1 MKLERINDFQI
12 RCILDEFDIK
22 ENNLFDENTLKNPA
36 KIKDFFEDILYKAK
50 INLGFDVEN
59 SGVTIENNFSN
70 DEQIVFIISKH
81 SDKSTKKTNN
91 NEIKTNI
98 FSYNQNIKAFKFRNL
113 EDIRKLAEALKN
125 VKLFDN
131 SLYIDENQTECI
143 LVVKRK
149 NFDIHDFNILC
160 NFFEEYGVR
169 ITSYVTEKFYDEHY
183 ILMIKNNAIQSINKY
198 INKKEKKN

>member
-22 ENNLFDENTLKNPA
+22 ENNLFDENTLKNPS

-70 DEQIVFIISKH
+70 DEQIIFIISKH
-81 SDKSTKKTNN
+81 SDKSIKKTNN
-91 NEIKTNI
+91 SEKKSNL
-98 FSYNQNIKAFKFRNL
+98 FSHNTNIKAFKFRGL
-113 EDIRKLAEALKN
+113 EDVKKLAKALKG
-125 VKLFDN
+125 VKLFNN

-143 LVVKRK
+143 LLVKRGEF
-149 NFDIHDFNILC
+149 NILDFNVLC
-160 NFFEEYGVR
+160 NFFEEYGVY
-169 ITSYVTEKFYDEHY
+169 ITSYCSEKFYDEHY
-183 ILMIKNNAIQSINKY
+183 ILIIKDNAIQSINKY
-198 INKKEKKN
+198 INKK